1 MTVFVAVMTVALL
14 MASGLV
20 LDGGRLLAARQ
31 EATDAASAAA
41 RAGAQA
47 VDVAALRSGGTVSVE
62 PASAATAARRF
73 LASRGLQGDV
83 YTIGDRVHV
92 SVEIRRPT
100 ALLGLVGISSLTV
113 SGEGSARI
121 VRGVTGA
128 ET

>member
-1 MTVFVAVMTVALL
+1 MTAFVAVVAVALL

-20 LDGGRLLAARQ
+20 LDGGRLLAARR
-31 EATDAASAAA
+31 EAADAASAAA

-47 VDVAALRSGGTVSVE
+47 VDVAALRSARSTQVE
-62 PASAATAARRF
+62 PVPATIAARRF
-73 LASRGLQGDV
+73 LASRALQGDV
-83 YTIGDRVHV
+83 RASEDRVHV
-92 SVEIRRPT
+92 RVEIRRST
-100 ALLGLVGISSLTV
+100 TLLGLVGIGSVTV